1 MVPILIDITQQ
12 IILDNIQF
20 GQLSV
25 DSGGPQ
31 RFVHGPLFLLFISDQ
46 YEYVISE
53 MKLFADDS
61 LVYRN
66 INNHKT
72 LFHKINVIL
81 INQQSN
87 EKILS
92 KLNSRQKIFHYQNYQ

>member
-12 IILDNIQF
+12 IIIDNIQF

-25 DSGGPQ
+25 DSGGLQ

-53 MKLFADDS
+53 AI
-61 LVYRN
+61 R
-66 INNHKT
+66 
-72 LFHKINVIL
+72 
-81 INQQSN
+81 
-87 EKILS
+87 
-92 KLNSRQKIFHYQNYQ
+92 R